1 MVSFGL
7 LILFI
12 LYFAIREIASM
23 VQQRLAYWS
32 TYWAYAEWGIILGI
46 TDLNCKRDCQHNS
59 DEARFY

>member
-1 MVSFGL
+1 LFQGTIATLSFGL

-23 VQQRLAYWS
+23 VQLRMAYWS

-46 TDLNCKRDCQHNS
+46 TI
-59 DEARFY
+59 FTV